1 MTALTGSSIFPPLDY
16 LCHLWPVRAVER
28 LALKLEE
35 EIQPTLATA
44 PLVIQYS
51 ECPFARRLLLSNVLP
66 GIQGAREVVQMKLSG
81 VRSDRWLF
89 WSHLPEG
96 SHILFPFVVCQIT
109 SFRPDTCMGDIIAR
123 YLLDGEVR
131 STVALLSVLR

>member
-1 MTALTGSSIFPPLDY
+1 MTGSSIFPPLDY

-35 EIQPTLATA
+35 ELQPTLATA

-89 WSHLPEG
+89 WLKA
-96 SHILFPFVVCQIT
+96 HIFFPFVVCQMLG
-109 SFRPDTCMGDIIAR
+109 FRRDTCMGDIIAR
-123 YLLDGEVR
+123 YLSDGEVR
-131 STVALLSVLR
+131 STVALPSVLR